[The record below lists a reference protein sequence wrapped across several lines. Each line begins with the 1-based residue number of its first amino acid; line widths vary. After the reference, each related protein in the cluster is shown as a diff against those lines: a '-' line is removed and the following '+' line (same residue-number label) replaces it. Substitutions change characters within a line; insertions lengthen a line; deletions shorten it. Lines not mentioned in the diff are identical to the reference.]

1 MTPMDVLIV
10 VERFFLY
17 WLAYSFA
24 GWVWETGLSVVL
36 RKRFE
41 DRGMLNGPICPIYGF
56 GGLLVVVLLH
66 DVNNPL
72 SRCLASGVLACT
84 LESASSWAIEKLYH
98 MRFWDYSGKP
108 FNINGRVYLNGFLA
122 FGAGATCIKLVV
134 QPWMSD
140 IVRSWPI
147 WRASRRRGTVVR
159 RGGNRCG
166 HHPGRSAQSRLASGE
181 GQRGHQGAQIAADQ
195 TDRHTHQRGR
205 RAVARNVRQTAR
217 AGGAGV

>member
-72 SRCLASGVLACT
+72 SLFLSSGVLACT
-84 LESASSWAIEKLYH
+84 LEYASSWAIEKLYH

-134 QPWMSD
+134 QPW
-140 IVRSWPI
+140 IVRHRPVLADMA
-147 WRASRRRGTVVR
+147 ASRRRGTVVR